1 MSGSGRI
8 FPEVH
13 ETHRERLC

>member
-8 FPEVH
+8 WCTWVS
-13 ETHRERLC
+13 R